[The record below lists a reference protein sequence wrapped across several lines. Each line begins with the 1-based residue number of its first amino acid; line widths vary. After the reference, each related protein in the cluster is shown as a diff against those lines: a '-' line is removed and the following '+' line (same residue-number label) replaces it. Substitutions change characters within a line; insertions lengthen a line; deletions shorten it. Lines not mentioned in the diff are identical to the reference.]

1 MSTRRAADCDLNRR
15 DLLCALAAST
25 AAAAFSADGSFA
37 AAEETAA
44 VSLQTFEKAK
54 LQEFPWGWIR
64 WLMNDEVDPKAEMT
78 LGIVHVQA
86 NQSNPLHVH
95 PNSAEYLHML
105 SGSCE
110 HRMGGQWMT
119 LKAGDTL
126 RIPRGVPH
134 MARTKNEPFR
144 ALIVY
149 DTGRRQMVPVTEG
162 KE

>member
-1 MSTRRAADCDLNRR
+1 
-15 DLLCALAAST
+15 LLCALAAST
-25 AAAAFSADGSFA
+25 AAAAFSADESLS
-37 AAEETAA
+37 AAEEAAA

-64 WLMNDEVDPKAEMT
+64 WLMNAEIDPKAEMT
-78 LGIVHVQA
+78 LGVVYVQP
-86 NQSNPLHVH
+86 NQSNPLHMH

-110 HRMGGQWMT
+110 HRVGGKWMS
-119 LKAGDTL
+119 LKTGDTV

-134 MARTKNEPFR
+134 MARTKGEPFR

-149 DTGRRQMVPVTEG
+149 DTGTRQMVPVTE
-162 KE
+162 

>member
-1 MSTRRAADCDLNRR
+1 MSAHRATDRDLNRR
-15 DLLCALAAST
+15 DLLCGLAAST
-25 AAAAFSADGSFA
+25 AAAAFSADEPLA
-37 AAEETAA
+37 AAEEEAA
-44 VSLQTFEKAK
+44 MSLQTFEKAK

-110 HRMGGQWMT
+110 HRMGSQWMT

-126 RIPRGVPH
+126 RIPRGVAH
-134 MARTKNEPFR
+134 MARTQKEPFR

-149 DTGRRQMVPVTEG
+149 NTGRRQMVPVTEG
-162 KE
+162 KQ